1 MVLTLMS
8 TNQMVKGGGGE
19 NGRNLGHKL
28 LDKNFTGFSGFF
40 GQVGTI

>member
-19 NGRNLGHKL
+19 NEDYR
-28 LDKNFTGFSGFF
+28 DPSYIRTTFTGYSDLLET
-40 GQVGTI
+40 VGHI